1 MTANA
6 GLAYALARLQARLG
20 GLADAAAWRAVDSRR
35 TAAHA
40 LAAARSGPLGAW
52 VDGLA
57 EAADPGA
64 VEQHLQA
71 RWRQQVAAVAAWLP
85 PVWRPAVQLFGTLGH
100 PPGEDDTD
108 RWAGA
113 WGGRWAAALPPDA
126 GADRPWRRPAVLLRP
141 HLAGHDAGQHAGRPA
156 APAAAQAEL
165 LRLFRRHADS
175 ALAAFAYLAL
185 LALELEHLRGAL
197 VARAMFEAETVTGV
211 EPA

>member
-1 MTANA
+1 MTAKA

-20 GLADAAAWRAVDSRR
+20 GLADAAAWRALDSRR

-40 LAAARSGPLGAW
+40 LAAVRSGPLGGW

-64 VEQHLQA
+64 VERHLQG
-71 RWRQQVAAVAAWLP
+71 RWQQQVAAVAAWLP
-85 PVWRPAVQLFGTLGH
+85 PPWRPAVQLFGTLGD
-100 PPGEDDTD
+100 PPGEDTS
-108 RWAGA
+108 WAQA
-113 WGGRWAAALPPDA
+113 WSDAWAAALPCDA
-126 GADRPWRRPAVLLRP
+126 GAERPWRRPAELLRP
-141 HLAGHDAGQHAGRPA
+141 RLTGRRSGRPA

-185 LALELEHLRGAL
+185 LALELERLRGAL
-197 VARAMFEAETVTGV
+197 VARAMFEAET